1 MNMFFWKKQ
10 PKQEVI
16 KLSDSNLENTFNE
29 IKRILFP
36 PLDIN
41 SYVDNDGALVKYH
54 IDYCIDSALETVLND
69 LQDEHNDVTCHDTLN
84 SVIKRL
90 LLVRKLLN
98 VETCIDEEAEYI
110 SVENLNLDRAI
121 EDIR

>member
-1 MNMFFWKKQ
+1 MFFWKKQ

>member
-1 MNMFFWKKQ
+1 MFFWKKQ

-16 KLSDSNLENTFNE
+16 KLSDSDLEYRLNE

-41 SYVDNDGALVKYH
+41 SYVNNDGALVKYH

-69 LQDEHNDVTCHDTLN
+69 LQDEHNDVICRDTLN